1 VGSGASTAS
10 REVLCNQRRRGEI
23 RTGGGIQGILRFCSA
38 RLCWQRCRSG
48 HDACALNSLIH
59 SMTSLLQGKLLAQR
73 SLFQRLQ
80 SSKRLS
86 KLGQAGFTLIEL
98 LIAIPNLLNT
108 RDSAEQKANQASASA
123 AARACATAI
132 LTGANP
138 LPTAP
143 TGPGGDPPTAGTCA
157 AGTAITY
164 GVGLK
169 RGSAIPAADGTITIQ
184 APEAPPAG
192 G

>member
-1 VGSGASTAS
+1 
-10 REVLCNQRRRGEI
+10 
-23 RTGGGIQGILRFCSA
+23 
-38 RLCWQRCRSG
+38 
-48 HDACALNSLIH
+48 
-59 SMTSLLQGKLLAQR
+59 MTSLLQGKLLAQR

-98 LIAIPNLLNT
+98 LIAIVIVGIVSAIAIPNLLNT